1 MSLYAEKNQ
10 LVALPE
16 FEAMAKNE
24 QLNYELIDGVVLM
37 SPRPSLE
44 HQNVSGHLYF
54 ELRQQLKDAD
64 CKPILEVDL
73 VLANDSLVPDLM
85 IICDQELQGK
95 RYEKPPL
102 IVMEIISPTS
112 ASRDHII
119 KRRKYEELGIKE
131 YWIISPEEKCVT
143 VFDFTANRHEMY
155 CDGQV
160 RSFVLPAI
168 QITLDDIFA

>member
-1 MSLYAEKNQ
+1 MSMYAEKNQ
-10 LVALPE
+10 LVSLPE

-37 SPRPSLE
+37 SPRPSKT
-44 HQNVSGHLYF
+44 HQRISKRLVKTLDDALTAPCEALQEI
-54 ELRQQLKDAD
+54 ELILKDT
-64 CKPILEVDL
+64 
-73 VLANDSLVPDLM
+73 VLIPDLLVT
-85 IICDQELQGK
+85 CDNEQE
-95 RYEKPPL
+95 EKSQTTPPL

-119 KRRKYEELGIKE
+119 KRHKYEELGIKE

-168 QITLDDIFA
+168 QIALDDIFA

>member
-1 MSLYAEKNQ
+1 MYAEKNQ

-37 SPRPSLE
+37 SPRPSKT
-44 HQNVSGHLYF
+44 HQRISKRLVKLLDDALTTPCEALQEV
-54 ELRQQLKDAD
+54 ELILKDT
-64 CKPILEVDL
+64 
-73 VLANDSLVPDLM
+73 VLIPDLLVT
-85 IICDQELQGK
+85 CDNEQE
-95 RYEKPPL
+95 EKNQTTPPL

-155 CDGQV
+155 CEGQV
-160 RSFVLPAI
+160 SSFVLPAV
-168 QITLDDIFA
+168 QIVLEDIFA

>member
-1 MSLYAEKNQ
+1 MSMYAGKNQ
-10 LVALPE
+10 LVSLPE

-44 HQNVSGHLYF
+44 HQNVSANLYF
-54 ELRQQLKDAD
+54 ELRQQLKDTD

-85 IICDQELQGK
+85 IICAQELQGK
-95 RYEKPPL
+95 RYEKLPL
-102 IVMEIISPTS
+102 IVVEIISPTS

-119 KRRKYEELGIKE
+119 KRHKYEELGIKE

-168 QITLDDIFA
+168 QIALDDIFA

>member
-44 HQNVSGHLYF
+44 HQNVSGNLYF

-119 KRRKYEELGIKE
+119 QAPQIRRI
-131 YWIISPEEKCVT
+131 
-143 VFDFTANRHEMY
+143 RH
-155 CDGQV
+155 Q
-160 RSFVLPAI
+160 RI
-168 QITLDDIFA
+168 LDHFPGRKMRHRL

>member
-1 MSLYAEKNQ
+1 MSLYAEKNRPVT
-10 LVALPE
+10 LKE
-16 FEAMAKNE
+16 FDTLIKDDL
-24 QLNYELIDGVVLM
+24 LNYELIDGVVLM
-37 SPRPSLE
+37 SPRPSKT
-44 HQNVSGHLYF
+44 HQRISKRLVKMLDDVLTAPCEALQEI
-54 ELRQQLKDAD
+54 ELILKDT
-64 CKPILEVDL
+64 
-73 VLANDSLVPDLM
+73 VLIPDLLVT
-85 IICDQELQGK
+85 CDNEQE
-95 RYEKPPL
+95 EKSQTTPPL